1 MYSTDFFLLCKKP
14 VQKLGWTFF
23 PVFHRKNCTAGHW
36 SRPGLDVKDA
46 LKDER
51 EITAAFPAHLREK
64 DSAQLSGKQKC

>member
-1 MYSTDFFLLCKKP
+1 M
-14 VQKLGWTFF
+14 
-23 PVFHRKNCTAGHW
+23 FHRKNCTAGHW

-64 DSAQLSGKQKC
+64 DSAQLSGEQKC